1 MRIPLHSRFEL
12 FVALR
17 YLTAKRKQAVIS
29 VITAISILGVAA
41 GVMALV
47 IALAINAGFRNT
59 LQRNLLSATAHV
71 TVLEKDTNTGIENWR
86 ELSARLKQVPRVVEV
101 SPALIGPVMLTGPM
115 QSSGG
120 FIKGILPPDQV
131 PIPEVLTTLKQGKLK
146 DWRPV
151 RGHPPIILGSE
162 LARRTGMRM
171 DSLVRVLSPMGE
183 ITPYG
188 PRLVVHQFRVRGI
201 FESGF
206 YDLDANYAFAS
217 LPDVQRVLSV
227 DDVVNVVELRI
238 DDIYAAP
245 EVASGATT
253 AAGKGLDAT
262 TWMDQNAQLLSALK
276 MERVVTVITIGLI
289 QMVAALNILISLI
302 MMVMEKHRDIAI
314 LMSMGA
320 RKEQISRLFQL
331 QGVLIGVAG
340 IILGLAAGYTL
351 CYFADRGRWVQLDA
365 SVYALSFVPFEPRW
379 LDGAWISA
387 AALLV
392 SFLAT
397 VYPARS
403 AARIAP
409 AEALRY
415 E

>member
-1 MRIPLHSRFEL
+1 
-12 FVALR
+12 
-17 YLTAKRKQAVIS
+17 
-29 VITAISILGVAA
+29 
-41 GVMALV
+41 
-47 IALAINAGFRNT
+47 
-59 LQRNLLSATAHV
+59 
-71 TVLEKDTNTGIENWR
+71 
-86 ELSARLKQVPRVVEV
+86 
-101 SPALIGPVMLTGPM
+101 
-115 QSSGG
+115 
-120 FIKGILPPDQV
+120 
-131 PIPEVLTTLKQGKLK
+131 
-146 DWRPV
+146 
-151 RGHPPIILGSE
+151 
-162 LARRTGMRM
+162 
-171 DSLVRVLSPMGE
+171 
-183 ITPYG
+183 
-188 PRLVVHQFRVRGI
+188 
-201 FESGF
+201 
-206 YDLDANYAFAS
+206 
-217 LPDVQRVLSV
+217 
-227 DDVVNVVELRI
+227 VVNVVELRI